1 MQVAD
6 FIKNDRLNRLN
17 AVVNEVV
24 EERAQRFKG
33 CKLEVSF
40 LYRDT
45 ICALRCLAA
54 ELNLKFCASLGAA
67 NHVLVLGD

>member
-33 CKLEVSF
+33 CKLEVSHI
-40 LYRDT
+40 YRDT

-54 ELNLKFCASLGAA
+54 VLSIKLCATLGGAE
-67 NHVLVLGD
+67 HVLDV